1 MGNGANMYWILMV
14 VEHAL
19 DVHPGMSPRAKT
31 RAAHLNS
38 PGHTTSTSILTRNPR
53 DIGTPNSNFPC
64 ADTWN
69 SFGTREIHSGHVTR
83 EIHGNPHS
91 DILTRKF
98 EFSVHGHVKF
108 IRDS

>member
-38 PGHTTSTSILTRNPR
+38 PGHTTSTSILTRNPHWH
-53 DIGTPNSNFPC
+53 PQ
-64 ADTWN
+64 
-69 SFGTREIHSGHVTR
+69 
-83 EIHGNPHS
+83 
-91 DILTRKF
+91 F

-108 IRDS
+108 IRDT